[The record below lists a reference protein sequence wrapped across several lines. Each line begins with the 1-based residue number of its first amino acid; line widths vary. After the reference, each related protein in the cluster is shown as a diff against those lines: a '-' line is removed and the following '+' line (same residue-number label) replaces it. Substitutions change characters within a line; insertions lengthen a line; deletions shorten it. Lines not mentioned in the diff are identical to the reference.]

1 MSQQALTATPAVT
14 SHYHIWRVALTGKAA
29 FMSRPYLKRDAAT
42 QAARRWATDAAP
54 GGWSRSA
61 SPRRELPAAAEDRQ
75 RSLTGS
81 DNHPDGQLR

>member
-42 QAARRWATDAAP
+42 QAARRWATDAARRMVQECKP
-54 GGWSRSA
+54 SARAARGSR
-61 SPRRELPAAAEDRQ
+61 
-75 RSLTGS
+75 RSSTFV
-81 DNHPDGQLR
+81 DGV